1 MIGLASG
8 GYSVAVVRTAIV
20 SIPIVGAHERIRKST
35 IVRSVVGS
43 RGVNSIAEMKRLA
56 DGDAILAIVNPSAV
70 G

>member
-1 MIGLASG
+1 M
-8 GYSVAVVRTAIV
+8 RTAIV